1 MEPVR
6 QENDRFLALCRYED
20 VANLDMAFPIFQ
32 IGVFTHNYDLWA
44 TNRKISGISCD
55 TRIHMPRMVYPL
67 LRSRY
72 SCTFIYIKNSN

>member
-6 QENDRFLALCRYED
+6 QENDIFLALCRYED
-20 VANLDMAFPIFQ
+20 VANLDLAFPIFE
-32 IGVFTHNYDLWA
+32 IGVFTHHLDLWV
-44 TNRKISGISCD
+44 TYRKVIAISCYA
-55 TRIHMPRMVYPL
+55 RIYMPRMVCPL